1 MRVID
6 SQEPPSPPATAFEI
20 RRRSFDAL
28 VLRLLADDQAFF
40 AALEDKLRQAPN
52 FFRDAAVVLDL
63 AEVAAANIGIDLIRV
78 ARQLR
83 TRSLTPVGVQN
94 GNAALVAAA
103 KGAGLAILD
112 AGREAGPEA
121 ENASEP
127 EPESAGSMLIT
138 EPVRSGQQVFCDH
151 GDIVVTA
158 SVGSGAELIAA
169 GNIHVYGALRG
180 RALAGV
186 NGDAR
191 ARVFCHSLEAELVA
205 IAGLYRVSD
214 DIDRAVWRRPV
225 QAFLEKDALRI
236 EPQK

>member
-6 SQEPPSPPATAFEI
+6 SQQPSPPPPAAFEI

-40 AALEDKLRQAPN
+40 AALEEKLRQAPN
-52 FFRDAAVVLDL
+52 FFRDAAVVIDL
-63 AEVAAANIGIDLIRV
+63 EEIAAAGIGIDLIRV

-83 TRSLTPVGVQN
+83 SRSLTPVGVQN

-103 KGAGLAILD
+103 KGAGLAVLD
-112 AGREAGPEA
+112 AGHDTAPKPEA
-121 ENASEP
+121 APRSEP
-127 EPESAGSMLIT
+127 EAHGTMLIT
-138 EPVRSGQQVFCDH
+138 EPVRSGQQVFCDS

-186 NGDAR
+186 NGDVTAR
-191 ARVFCHSLEAELVA
+191 LFCQSLEAELVA

-236 EPQK
+236 EPQR

>member
-6 SQEPPSPPATAFEI
+6 SQEPPSPPTAAFEI

-40 AALEDKLRQAPN
+40 AALEEKLRQAPN
-52 FFRDAAVVLDL
+52 FFRDAAVVIDL
-63 AEVAAANIGIDLIRV
+63 EEIAAAGIGIDLIRV

-83 TRSLTPVGVQN
+83 SRSLTPVGVQN
-94 GNAALVAAA
+94 GSAALVAAA
-103 KGAGLAILD
+103 KGAGLAVLD
-112 AGREAGPEA
+112 AGRDATPNA
-121 ENASEP
+121 EPAAKP
-127 EPESAGSMLIT
+127 EPEAHGTLLIT
-138 EPVRSGQQVFCDH
+138 EPVRSGQQVFCDS

-186 NGDAR
+186 NGDAG
-191 ARVFCHSLEAELVA
+191 ARLFCQSLEAELVA

-236 EPQK
+236 EPQR

>member
-6 SQEPPSPPATAFEI
+6 SQEPPAQPAAAFEI

-40 AALEDKLRQAPN
+40 AALEDRLRQAPN
-52 FFRDAAVVLDL
+52 FFRDTAVVLDL

-83 TRSLTPVGVQN
+83 SRSLTPIGVQN
-94 GNAALVAAA
+94 GNAALIAAA

-112 AGREAGPEA
+112 DGREAGDAPAPQA
-121 ENASEP
+121 EPDP
-127 EPESAGSMLIT
+127 EPAGSMLIT